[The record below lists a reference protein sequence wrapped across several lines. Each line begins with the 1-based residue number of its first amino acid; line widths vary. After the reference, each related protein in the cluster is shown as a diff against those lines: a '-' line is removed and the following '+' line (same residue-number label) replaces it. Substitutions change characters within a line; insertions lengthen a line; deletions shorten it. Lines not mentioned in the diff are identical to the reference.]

1 MNISAITNRWSNY
14 LNSNSQASNAASNFN
29 FSIQSQ
35 NQDDQKGSRLDPNSA
50 AALFSGIMNQGIL
63 PIGNTDST
71 GSSDSSTVSAVTST
85 TDTNSSSS
93 LSLEEFLAKVKNGT
107 VTESDLST
115 MQSELMTPP
124 PPPPMQGNN
133 SSFDSSAW
141 NKKLME
147 SAAQS
152 YEDNSIVI
160 S

>member
-1 MNISAITNRWSNY
+1 MNISSITNRWSNY
-14 LNSNSQASNAASNFN
+14 LNSNNQNSSTISDFN
-29 FSIQSQ
+29 LNVQPQ
-35 NQDDQKGSRLDPNSA
+35 NQEEHQRNRLDSNSA

-63 PIGNTDST
+63 PIGNTDSM

-85 TDTNSSSS
+85 TDTSLSSS

-115 MQSELMTPP
+115 MQSELMMPP

-133 SSFDSSAW
+133 SSLDSLEWS
-141 NKKLME
+141 KKLME
-147 SAAQS
+147 SAAQA
-152 YEDNSIVI
+152 YENNSIVI

>member
-1 MNISAITNRWSNY
+1 MNISSITNRWSDYFNSSTQNSSTTSDFN
-14 LNSNSQASNAASNFN
+14 LN
-29 FSIQSQ
+29 IQSQ
-35 NQDDQKGSRLDPNSA
+35 NQEEHERNRLDHNSA

-63 PIGNTDST
+63 AIGNTDSMGT
-71 GSSDSSTVSAVTST
+71 SDSSTVSAVDSTTST
-85 TDTNSSSS
+85 SSSS
-93 LSLEEFLAKVKNGT
+93 TLSLEDFLTKVKNGT
-107 VTESDLST
+107 VTEADLST

-152 YEDNSIVI
+152 YENNSIVI